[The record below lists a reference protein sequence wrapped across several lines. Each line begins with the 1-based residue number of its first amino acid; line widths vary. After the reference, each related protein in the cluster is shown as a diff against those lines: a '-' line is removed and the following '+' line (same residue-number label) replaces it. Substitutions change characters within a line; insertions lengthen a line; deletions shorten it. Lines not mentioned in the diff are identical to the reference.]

1 MLIPYENR
9 QVFISSQPVDI
20 RMSIDGLSAFVR
32 NQNHTSLHDGSLYVF
47 YNRNLDKVKIL
58 FWDRNGFVVYY
69 KRLDKCKFI
78 LSKMLNAMEAI
89 TAEDLEIL
97 LAGFEPKHFPKDSTV
112 RSILEH
118 KA

>member
-9 QVFISSQPVDI
+9 NIYISSQPVDI

-47 YNRNLDKVKIL
+47 YNKHRDKVKIL

-78 LSKMLNAMEAI
+78 LNKMLHAME
-89 TAEDLEIL
+89 TLTPNDLEIL
-97 LAGFEPKHFPKDSTV
+97 LAGFEPQKSSAPHSYITHV
-112 RSILEH
+112 S
-118 KA
+118 